1 MAHYALA
8 LDVGGTFTDVMLMH
22 RESGQLWT
30 VKTPST
36 PADASEGFF
45 QGLQKILSLAGV
57 APAAVDHVLHG
68 STVATNTILEGK
80 GASTGLITTE
90 GFKYVLEI
98 GRHDI
103 PRRANLYAW
112 VKPPRPVPPR
122 RILEVRERVLLDG
135 TVATP
140 LDEAGCREMARC
152 LRAMGVE
159 AVAIVFLYSF
169 ANAAHEQRAA
179 AIVQEEAPQVQV
191 SLSSDVLPVFR
202 EYERAMATVLN
213 AYVQPVVS
221 RYIGKL
227 ESGLR
232 TRGLQGPLLIMASN
246 GGVFGPQTAAQRAVH
261 MALSGPT
268 AGAIGASYVGRLAGY
283 PDVISIDM
291 GGTSADI
298 CLIQE
303 GRPAVTH
310 EGEIGPFPLQ
320 IPMTDIHTIGAGGG
334 SIATVTSLGSLTV
347 GPQSAGAMPGPACYD
362 QGGMAPTVTD
372 ANLVL
377 GRIPPAL
384 LGGEVPLNL
393 ERARQAIHDHVAVPL
408 GLDLYEAAAGLVQIV
423 NNNMVGALRV
433 VSVEKGYDPE
443 RFALVAFGGA
453 GPLHAGPLAQLLG
466 TPTILIPP
474 YPGLLSALGLLAT
487 DIQHD
492 VMRTFVQRG
501 PQYDLAGIETVY
513 QALHAEAAAHLAAEG
528 LPPERQ
534 SFQRLADLRYA
545 RQGFEV
551 TVDFPGEAVSAAAV
565 AQVIQAF
572 HQRHEQL
579 YTYAAPDTPVEI
591 VNLRLRAVGQMEKLT
606 LPRIA
611 TAPVAGTTPAP
622 VQTRPVYFSGE
633 GFRDTPVYVRAT
645 LQATHVVPG
654 PAIVEQLDATT
665 VIFPGQEAVVDI
677 YGNLLIH
684 LLRS

>member
-1 MAHYALA
+1 MVHYALA

-22 RESGQLWT
+22 RETGQLWT

-45 QGLQKILSLAGV
+45 HGIQKVLFLAGV
-57 APAAVDHVLHG
+57 EPTAVAHVLHG
-68 STVATNTILEGK
+68 STIATNTILEGK
-80 GASTGLITTE
+80 GASTGMLTTE

-135 TVATP
+135 TVDTP
-140 LDEAGCREMARC
+140 LDEAGCREMVQR
-152 LRAMGVE
+152 LRALGVE
-159 AVAIVFLYSF
+159 AVAIVFLYAY
-169 ANAAHEQRAA
+169 ANAAHERRAA
-179 AIVQEEAPQVQV
+179 AIVQEEMPQVQV

-221 RYIGKL
+221 RYMGKL

-261 MALSGPT
+261 MALSGPA

-298 CLIQE
+298 CLIQD

-334 SIATVTSLGSLTV
+334 SIAAVTSLGSLTV
-347 GPQSAGAMPGPACYD
+347 GPQSAGAIPGPACYD
-362 QGGMAPTVTD
+362 QGGTVPTVTD

-393 ERARQAIHDHVAVPL
+393 ERARQAIYDHVAMPL
-408 GLDLYEAAAGLVQIV
+408 GLDLYEAAAGIVQIV

-443 RFALVAFGGA
+443 QFALVAFGGA

-501 PQYDLAGIETVY
+501 PQYDLAGMEAVY
-513 QALHAEAAAHLAAEG
+513 QALYAEAAAHLAAEG
-528 LPPERQ
+528 IPPEWR

-572 HQRHEQL
+572 HRRHEQL

-611 TAPVAGTTPAP
+611 TAPVPGTTPDP
-622 VQTRPVYFSGE
+622 VQTRPVYFSGA
-633 GFRDTPVYVRAT
+633 GFRDTPVYARAT
-645 LQATHVVPG
+645 LQATHAVPG

>member
-1 MAHYALA
+1 
-8 LDVGGTFTDVMLMH
+8 MLMQ

-36 PADASEGFF
+36 PADPSRGFF
-45 QGLQKILSLAGV
+45 QGIEKVLPLVGIASE
-57 APAAVDHVLHG
+57 AVNHVLHG

-80 GASTGLITTE
+80 GASTGMITTE

-112 VKPPRPVPPR
+112 VKPVRPVPPR

-135 TVATP
+135 TIDTP
-140 LDEAGCREMARC
+140 LDEAGCREVARC

-159 AVAIVFLYSF
+159 AVAVVFLYSY
-169 ANAAHEQRAA
+169 ANPDHERCAA
-179 AIVQEEAPQVQV
+179 AIVQEEAPQVHV
-191 SLSSDVLPVFR
+191 CLSSDVLPVFR

-227 ESGLR
+227 ESGLH

-246 GGVFGPQTAAQRAVH
+246 GGVFGPQTAARQAVH
-261 MALSGPT
+261 MALSGPA
-268 AGAIGASYVGRLAGY
+268 AGAIGAGYVGQLAGY

-310 EGEIGPFPLQ
+310 EGEIGAFPLQ
-320 IPMTDIHTIGAGGG
+320 IPMTDIHSIGAGGG
-334 SIATVTSLGSLTV
+334 SIAAVTALGSLTV

-362 QGGMAPTVTD
+362 QGGTAPTVTD

-384 LGGEVPLNL
+384 LGGEVPLNV
-393 ERARQAIHDHVAVPL
+393 ERARQAIYDHVAAPL
-408 GLDLYEAAAGLVQIV
+408 DLDLYEAAAGMVQIV
-423 NNNMVGALRV
+423 TNNMVGALRV
-433 VSVEKGYDPE
+433 VSIEKGYDPQQ
-443 RFALVAFGGA
+443 FALVAFGGA
-453 GPLHAGPLAQLLG
+453 GPMHAGPLAQLLG
-466 TPTILIPP
+466 TLTIIIPP

-501 PQYDLAGIETVY
+501 PHYDLAGMEAVY
-513 QALHAEAAAHLAAEG
+513 GALHTDAVAHLTAEG

-551 TVDFPGEAVSAAAV
+551 TVEFPGQEVSATAV
-565 AQVIQAF
+565 EQLLQAF
-572 HQRHEQL
+572 HRRHEQL

-611 TAPVAGTTPAP
+611 TAAAPGTTPEP
-622 VQTRPVYFSGE
+622 VQTRPVYFSGQ
-633 GFRDTPVYVRAT
+633 GFVDTFVYARHT
-645 LQATHVVPG
+645 LQAAHVVRG
-654 PAIVEQLDATT
+654 PAIVEQLDTTT
-665 VIFPGQEAVVDI
+665 VIFPGQEATVDV

-684 LLRS
+684 LPRS

>member
-1 MAHYALA
+1 MAHYTLA

-45 QGLQKILSLAGV
+45 QGIQKILHLAGV

-80 GASTGLITTE
+80 GASTGMLTTE
-90 GFKYVLEI
+90 GFKHVLEI

-112 VKPPRPVPPR
+112 VKPSRPVPPR
-122 RILEVRERVLLDG
+122 RILEVRERVLLGG
-135 TVATP
+135 TIDIP
-140 LDEAGCREMARC
+140 LDETSCRAMAQR

-159 AVAIVFLYSF
+159 AVAIVFLYAY
-169 ANAAHEQRAA
+169 ANAAHERRAA
-179 AIVQEEAPQVQV
+179 AIVHEEAPQVQV

-246 GGVFGPQTAAQRAVH
+246 GGVFGPQSAAQRAVH
-261 MALSGPT
+261 MALSGPA

-303 GRPAVTH
+303 GCPTVTN

-334 SIATVTSLGSLTV
+334 SLAAGTSLGSLTV

-362 QGGMAPTVTD
+362 QGGTAPTVTD

-393 ERARQAIHDHVAVPL
+393 ERARQAIHEHVAVPL
-408 GLDLYEAAAGLVQIV
+408 GLDLYEAAAGIVQIV

-443 RFALVAFGGA
+443 RFTLVVFGGA

-474 YPGLLSALGLLAT
+474 YPGLLSALGLLST

-501 PQYDLAGIETVY
+501 PQYDLTGMEAVY
-513 QALHAEAAAHLAAEG
+513 QALHAEAVAHLAAEG
-528 LPPERQ
+528 IPPERW

-551 TVDFPGEAVSAAAV
+551 TVDFPGETVSAAAV
-565 AQVIQAF
+565 AQVIQTF
-572 HQRHEQL
+572 HRRHEQL

-591 VNLRLRAVGQMEKLT
+591 VNLRLRAVGQMAKLT
-606 LPRIA
+606 LSRIA
-611 TAPVAGTTPAP
+611 TAPITGTTPDP

-633 GFRDTPVYVRAT
+633 GFRDTPVYARAT
-645 LQATHVVPG
+645 LQATHVVRG

-665 VIFPGQEAVVDI
+665 VIFPGQEAVVDL

>member
-8 LDVGGTFTDVMLMH
+8 LDVGGTFTDVMHASGIGTALD
-22 RESGQLWT
+22 REDAFD
-30 VKTPST
+30 
-36 PADASEGFF
+36 ADRCLRGVF
-45 QGLQKILSLAGV
+45 QGLQKILSLAEV

-122 RILEVRERVLLDG
+122 RILEVHEVLLDG

-140 LDEAGCREMARC
+140 STKPVVVRWHGACVPWGWRRWLSSFCTPLPMQPTSSVLRLSCRRRHRRCRC
-152 LRAMGVE
+152 LCRAMYCR
-159 AVAIVFLYSF
+159 YS
-169 ANAAHEQRAA
+169 ASTSR
-179 AIVQEEAPQVQV
+179 PW
-191 SLSSDVLPVFR
+191 L
-202 EYERAMATVLN
+202 VLN

-334 SIATVTSLGSLTV
+334 SIAAVTSLGSLTV

-384 LGGEVPLNL
+384 LGEVPLNL

-408 GLDLYEAAAGLVQIV
+408 GSI
-423 NNNMVGALRV
+423 
-433 VSVEKGYDPE
+433 S
-443 RFALVAFGGA
+443 
-453 GPLHAGPLAQLLG
+453 
-466 TPTILIPP
+466 
-474 YPGLLSALGLLAT
+474 
-487 DIQHD
+487 
-492 VMRTFVQRG
+492 MR
-501 PQYDLAGIETVY
+501 
-513 QALHAEAAAHLAAEG
+513 
-528 LPPERQ
+528 RQ
-534 SFQRLADLRYA
+534 PASCR
-545 RQGFEV
+545 
-551 TVDFPGEAVSAAAV
+551 SS
-565 AQVIQAF
+565 I
-572 HQRHEQL
+572 
-579 YTYAAPDTPVEI
+579 
-591 VNLRLRAVGQMEKLT
+591 
-606 LPRIA
+606 
-611 TAPVAGTTPAP
+611 TTW
-622 VQTRPVYFSGE
+622 
-633 GFRDTPVYVRAT
+633 
-645 LQATHVVPG
+645 
-654 PAIVEQLDATT
+654 
-665 VIFPGQEAVVDI
+665 
-677 YGNLLIH
+677 
-684 LLRS
+684 